1 MENQKLLKII
11 KQIDSILETT
21 PGIIG
26 LVSLLDGSSKK
37 KDNWIKIEDIKNN
50 GHLEISIAIIINRNV
65 ATKNLSNEILETI
78 KFHFKNTK
86 QDYVLKKLNIYIKG
100 VK

>member
-1 MENQKLLKII
+1 MENQKFLKLI

-26 LVSLLDGSSKK
+26 LVSLLDGSAKN

-50 GHLEISIAIIINRNV
+50 NFLEISIAIIINRNV
-65 ATKNLSNEILETI
+65 TVKNLSNEILETI
-78 KFHFKNTK
+78 NFHFKNQK
-86 QDYVLKKLNIYIKG
+86 QDYTLKKLNVYIKG